1 MFILYYYLY
10 SYVIIMFRFF
20 CEELFIFVNKYIL
33 YNMYFVHNVLFGI
46 FYNKCLFCVLYINLL
61 FIVIVLFLCV

>member
-20 CEELFIFVNKYIL
+20 CEELFIFVNIYYITCIL
-33 YNMYFVHNVLFGI
+33 CIMFCLEYFIINVYFVYSTLI
-46 FYNKCLFCVLYINLL
+46 FYL
-61 FIVIVLFLCV
+61 